1 MPFILNKKC
10 NIIHKLNLLLGV
22 NRMNDKEIGVLH
34 NRFVIYERLR
44 AKFGEENQLVKALEE
59 LAELQKEIC
68 KCIYSGINTDI
79 NNLIEEIADVKI
91 MIEQILHIYEIDPKE
106 IQRAKVNKLIRT
118 EKMLDELRKNEGQ
131 IELNLEDSL

>member
-1 MPFILNKKC
+1 
-10 NIIHKLNLLLGV
+10 
-22 NRMNDKEIGVLH
+22 MNDKEIGVLH